1 MGTYRETKTEAGCRH
16 FYLYF
21 GEHKAGPM
29 RARGVG
35 WHRLRKVQYVCV
47 LNVCVCVCVCRA
59 S

>member
-1 MGTYRETKTEAGCRH
+1 MGTHRGNLHGKTGAGCRH
-16 FYLYF
+16 FYF

-47 LNVCVCVCVCRA
+47 PNVCV